1 METMDKQQ
9 ISNLSHIH
17 QAYRD
22 NRLVIFVGAGVSR
35 NSGVPTWDE
44 LIAAMKSELPADLSN
59 ENDALKIAQLYK
71 DARGYKEYMDKVK
84 DILLFNKATPN
95 PLHKRILSLNPCHII
110 TTNYDDLIEQEI
122 QNEYTQYTIIREDK
136 DIPQMAYPNSLIKMH
151 GDYLTNNIV
160 LTETDYY
167 NYKNNFPLVRAF
179 VQSLFA
185 SKLVLF
191 IGFSFA
197 DLNLKIILEELK
209 GILSDNM
216 QRAYM
221 LSCDEPNYVVRNY
234 FENKGVN
241 VVYFGENE
249 IDSINGSEYSK
260 VALNGK
266 GLLMDKILFAIKNY
280 NIISKNDIASYVYN
294 RIKPYYKEMRS
305 LGDGLRYFFPNYS
318 SMTWHTHSSGVQTFL
333 PYFKELEKSTK
344 DNQGKREFLHK
355 HPNIDLSM
363 LLKLAYYNHVNEI
376 DGIKILDDRFKN
388 NIDKYIPKTT
398 IDYLRQ
404 FDFSAM
410 EKRIL
415 QLRSTALQYS
425 IDDLEYPFTLYLL
438 GDYAGALRHYA
449 KLLPMYWNRQKYIL
463 YFICRYNMWSIRYN
477 AKWQKDW
484 DKITDVE
491 RELQLALDTDLE
503 EILNKLPLDWEI
515 KKIFQDLISYR
526 SIGSHLVKTEELREE
541 IFKQRKLTEKGGCSV
556 NSNIL
561 LLLSTYQRE
570 HLFCASNFIICNNS
584 SYYKSLCYN
593 AASGILNSFST
604 PASSMFG
611 GLLVSTRVESLDK
624 FMLEILV
631 FDMSNKKLDS
641 ALKGY
646 DIETLIFDDS
656 GVDYIN
662 SCLHGLNE
670 SKQSLYKSNEM
681 FYPPLC
687 NLLLLISKSQT
698 EKIDKDLLY
707 RILLKYWIFEFHIGY
722 RVIDNLIIRY
732 KPSKEDANEL
742 ISKML
747 YETHSTLNYTRSIG
761 RLVSY
766 ISDYNA
772 EFTDI
777 RMDFFK
783 MHKAIMNLIVI
794 YRVSPDVKKPMLQT
808 FCLDNI
814 EDFGHYIRFVFLNHI
829 VPSSDD
835 KIREFYNKYK
845 NGINKDD
852 SYILAQ
858 IRKDASFT
866 SLHSFIDEIAISNEC
881 LKFFLSPEE
890 YKDFDNVSIDWLF
903 KLDKKGK
910 EEIFKNEIYKT
921 KLKDY
926 INTHWLSKSDM
937 EYLISLL

>member
-1 METMDKQQ
+1 MDKQQ

-35 NSGVPTWDE
+35 NSGVPTWNE

-136 DIPQMAYPNSLIKMH
+136 DIPQMAYPNFLIKMH

-167 NYKNNFPLVRAF
+167 NYKNNFPLVRAL

-191 IGFSFA
+191 VGFSFA

-209 GILSDNM
+209 GILSDHM

-221 LSCDEPNYVVRNY
+221 LSCDEPNYVVKNY
-234 FENKGVN
+234 FENKGIN
-241 VVYFGENE
+241 IVYFSEKE
-249 IDSINGSEYSK
+249 IDSINGSDYLMTS
-260 VALNGK
+260 LNGK
-266 GLLMDKILFAIKNY
+266 GLLMDKVLFAIQNY
-280 NIISKNDIASYVYN
+280 SNTSKNDIASYVYN

-305 LGDGLRYFFPNYS
+305 FGDGLRYFFPNYS
-318 SMTWHTHSSGVQTFL
+318 NMTWHTHSSGVQTFL
-333 PYFKELEKSTK
+333 PYFKKLKESTK
-344 DNQGKREFLHK
+344 SYQGKKQFLQE
-355 HPNIDLSM
+355 HPNIDLRA
-363 LLKLAYYNHVNEI
+363 LRELAYYNYLNEI
-376 DGIKILDDRFKN
+376 DEIKILNDRFEN
-388 NIDKYIPKTT
+388 NISKYIPRTT

-404 FDFSAM
+404 FDFSAV

-415 QLRSTALQYS
+415 QLRSTVLQYS
-425 IDDLEYPFTLYLL
+425 VNDLEYPFTLYLL
-438 GDYAGALRHYA
+438 GDYAGAIKQYV

-477 AKWQKDW
+477 AQYQNGWNVATYIEED
-484 DKITDVE
+484 
-491 RELQLALDTDLE
+491 LQLALDTDLE
-503 EILNKLPLDWEI
+503 DILNKLPLDWKI

-526 SIGSHLVKTEELREE
+526 SIEGHLVRTENLREE
-541 IFKQRKLTEKGGCSV
+541 IFKQRKLTEKGGCSI

-561 LLLSTYQRE
+561 LLLSEYQRE
-570 HLFCASNFIICNNS
+570 NLFRKANYIICNNS
-584 SYYKSLCYN
+584 TYYKSLCYN
-593 AASGILNSFST
+593 TASGILNSFST
-604 PASSMFG
+604 PAKRMFG
-611 GLLVSTRVESLDK
+611 GLLVSTKIDSLDQS
-624 FMLEILV
+624 MLEILI
-631 FDMSNKKLDS
+631 FDIDNKKLES
-641 ALKGY
+641 IINGY
-646 DIETLIFDDS
+646 DIKPLEFDES
-656 GVDYIN
+656 GIKYIN
-662 SCLHGLNE
+662 SCLQRLIDLNL
-670 SKQSLYKSNEM
+670 SLYKSNEV
-681 FYPPLC
+681 FYPSLC
-687 NLLLLISKSQT
+687 NLLLLISKSQ
-698 EKIDKDLLY
+698 EKKIDNDLLY
-707 RILLKYWIFEFHIGY
+707 KVLLKYWNFEFHIGQ
-722 RVIDNLIIRY
+722 RVIDNLLATY
-732 KPSKEDANEL
+732 KPSEERANAL

-747 YETHSTLNYTRSIG
+747 YETHRDLDYTGCIE
-761 RLVSY
+761 RLASY
-766 ISDYNA
+766 ISDYNS

-783 MHKAIMNLIVI
+783 KHKAIRNLMMI
-794 YRVSPDVKKPMLQT
+794 YPICPDTQKNILQT
-808 FCLDNI
+808 YCLDNI
-814 EDFGHYIRFVFLNHI
+814 ENFWWYIRFIFLNHI
-829 VPSSDD
+829 TPLSDD
-835 KIREFYNKYK
+835 KIRDFYTKYK
-845 NGINKDD
+845 KGIDTDD
-852 SYILAQ
+852 SYTLAQ
-858 IRKDASFT
+858 IRKDTSFT
-866 SLHSFIDEIAISNEC
+866 PLHRFIDEIAISNEC
-881 LKFFLSPEE
+881 LKFFLSPEG
-890 YKDFDNVSIDWLF
+890 YKNFDNVSIDWLF

-910 EEIFKNEIYKT
+910 EEIFKNEVYKS

-937 EYLISLL
+937 KYLISLL

>member
-1 METMDKQQ
+1 MDKQQ

-136 DIPQMAYPNSLIKMH
+136 DIPQMAYPNTLIKMH

-167 NYKNNFPLVRAF
+167 NYKNKFPLVRAF

-191 IGFSFA
+191 VGFSFA

-234 FENKGVN
+234 FENKGIN
-241 VVYFGENE
+241 VVYFSDSD
-249 IDSINGSEYSK
+249 IDLINGSDYSK

-280 NIISKNDIASYVYN
+280 GITSKDDLASYVYN
-294 RIKPYYKEMRS
+294 RVKSYYKEMRS
-305 LGDGLRYFFPNYS
+305 FGDGFKYFFPNYS
-318 SMTWHTHSSGVQTFL
+318 SMRWYAHSSGVSTYL
-333 PYFKELEKSTK
+333 DYFKELEEITK
-344 DNQGKREFLHK
+344 DNQGKRRFLNN
-355 HPNIDLSM
+355 HPDIDLKT
-363 LLKLAYYNHVNEI
+363 LLQLAYYNHLNEI
-376 DGIKILDDRFKN
+376 DGIEILDDKFMN
-388 NIDKYIPKTT
+388 NKGKYIPLTT
-398 IDYLRQ
+398 VDYLRV
-404 FDFSAM
+404 FDFASIT
-410 EKRIL
+410 ERIL
-415 QLRSTALQYS
+415 RLRSTTVQYS
-425 IDDLEYPFTLYLL
+425 IDDLEYPFALYLL
-438 GDYAGALRHYA
+438 GDYASAIKQYA

-477 AKWQKDW
+477 AQWQNGWNVATYIEQD
-484 DKITDVE
+484 
-491 RELQLALDTDLE
+491 LQLALDTDLE
-503 EILNKLPLDWEI
+503 GILNKLPLDLEI

-611 GLLVSTRVESLDK
+611 GLLVSTRIESLDK

-631 FDMSNKKLDS
+631 FDISNKKLDS

-646 DIETLIFDDS
+646 DIETLVFDDS

-662 SCLHGLNE
+662 SCLQGLND

-707 RILLKYWIFEFHIGY
+707 KVLLKYWKFEFYIGHK
-722 RVIDNLIIRY
+722 VIDNLIIRY
-732 KPSKEDANEL
+732 KPSKGNANEL

-747 YETHSTLNYTRSIG
+747 YETHSTLDYTSCIE

-766 ISDYNA
+766 ISDYNF

-783 MHKAIMNLIVI
+783 EHKPIINLFVI
-794 YRVSPDVKKPMLQT
+794 YRVCPDVQKPILQT
-808 FCLDNI
+808 FCMDNI
-814 EDFGHYIRFVFLNHI
+814 EDFWCYIRFVFINHI

-835 KIREFYNKYK
+835 KIRDFYTKYK
-845 NGINKDD
+845 KGIDTDD
-852 SYILAQ
+852 SYTLAQ
-858 IRKDASFT
+858 IRKDTSFT
-866 SLHSFIDEIAISNEC
+866 PLHRFIDEIAISNEC
-881 LKFFLSPEE
+881 LKFFLSPEG
-890 YKDFDNVSIDWLF
+890 YKNFDNVSIDWLF

-910 EEIFKNEIYKT
+910 EEIFKNEVYKS

-937 EYLISLL
+937 KYLISLL

>member
-1 METMDKQQ
+1 MDKQQ

-191 IGFSFA
+191 VGFSFA

-241 VVYFGENE
+241 VVYFSENE
-249 IDSINGSEYSK
+249 IDSINGSDYSK

-280 NIISKNDIASYVYN
+280 SIISKNDIAIYVYN

-355 HPNIDLSM
+355 HPNIDLNT

-410 EKRIL
+410 GKRIL

-449 KLLPMYWNRQKYIL
+449 KLLPMYWNRQNTYYIL
-463 YFICRYNMWSIRYN
+463 FVDIICGQYVTMLSG
-477 AKWQKDW
+477 
-484 DKITDVE
+484 
-491 RELQLALDTDLE
+491 
-503 EILNKLPLDWEI
+503 
-515 KKIFQDLISYR
+515 KKI
-526 SIGSHLVKTEELREE
+526 
-541 IFKQRKLTEKGGCSV
+541 
-556 NSNIL
+556 
-561 LLLSTYQRE
+561 
-570 HLFCASNFIICNNS
+570 
-584 SYYKSLCYN
+584 
-593 AASGILNSFST
+593 GI
-604 PASSMFG
+604 
-611 GLLVSTRVESLDK
+611 
-624 FMLEILV
+624 
-631 FDMSNKKLDS
+631 
-641 ALKGY
+641 
-646 DIETLIFDDS
+646 
-656 GVDYIN
+656 
-662 SCLHGLNE
+662 
-670 SKQSLYKSNEM
+670 
-681 FYPPLC
+681 
-687 NLLLLISKSQT
+687 
-698 EKIDKDLLY
+698 
-707 RILLKYWIFEFHIGY
+707 
-722 RVIDNLIIRY
+722 
-732 KPSKEDANEL
+732 
-742 ISKML
+742 
-747 YETHSTLNYTRSIG
+747 
-761 RLVSY
+761 
-766 ISDYNA
+766 
-772 EFTDI
+772 
-777 RMDFFK
+777 
-783 MHKAIMNLIVI
+783 
-794 YRVSPDVKKPMLQT
+794 
-808 FCLDNI
+808 
-814 EDFGHYIRFVFLNHI
+814 
-829 VPSSDD
+829 
-835 KIREFYNKYK
+835 
-845 NGINKDD
+845 
-852 SYILAQ
+852 
-858 IRKDASFT
+858 
-866 SLHSFIDEIAISNEC
+866 
-881 LKFFLSPEE
+881 
-890 YKDFDNVSIDWLF
+890 
-903 KLDKKGK
+903 
-910 EEIFKNEIYKT
+910 
-921 KLKDY
+921 
-926 INTHWLSKSDM
+926 
-937 EYLISLL
+937 